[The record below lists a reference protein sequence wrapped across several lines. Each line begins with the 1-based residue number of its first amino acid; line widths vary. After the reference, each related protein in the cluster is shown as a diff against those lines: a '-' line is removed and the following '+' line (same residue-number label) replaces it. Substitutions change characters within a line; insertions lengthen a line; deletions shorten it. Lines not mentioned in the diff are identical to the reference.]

1 MTKFVQNDLTEEET
15 DSLIENMADDDYIL
29 VIGSD
34 GILKSLV
41 MPVDDNQEM
50 PETLAKIL
58 NMMNMPSSLGQTLH

>member
-1 MTKFVQNDLTEEET
+1 MTKFVQSDLTDEET
-15 DSLIENMADDDYIL
+15 DALIENMADDDYIL

-41 MPVDDNQEM
+41 MPMDDKQEM